1 MASRPLVVHVV
12 GARPNY
18 MKVAPVYAA
27 LERRGNVEQRLIHT
41 GQHYDAIMKD
51 VFFAELP
58 LPRPHVAARRSDDSR
73 TRLIETRSACSPT
86 SSPSWSSWPAT
97 STRHLP
103 ARSPRPN
110 AGITVC
116 HIESGLRSG
125 DWSMPEERNR
135 VITDHLSTLLLTHS
149 DDANKNLVAEALT
162 ARISFVGNTMI
173 DTLRAN
179 EGAAL
184 ELEAWREF
192 GLEPGRYVL
201 VTLHRPSLVDDPDL
215 LARTIAALD
224 DVAES
229 LPVIFPVHPRTRKNL
244 DGSTRVLLTEPLPYR
259 QFLSLEAKAAAVVT
273 DSGGIQEETTVL
285 RIPCFTLREN
295 TERPITI
302 ELGTNTLLGLEP
314 ERLRELPDAAR
325 GAEARP
331 DPAALGWAGGRTG
344 SRRDRTPRGRS
355 HGLKVWVDMTASAHV
370 LVFRPLIQL
379 LRERGDEVEI
389 TARDYAQ
396 TLQLLELHGLEA
408 TVDRPPRRTFAARQG
423 TLAHLAPARAAQV
436 GAAARLRPRAGA
448 RLARAH
454 DDVRAGSASRAR
466 RRTTT
471 SSRRCSTSSACA
483 PRRRWSCRTRSPPS
497 GSHTSASSRRS
508 FCAIPA

>member
-18 MKVAPVYAA
+18 MKVAPVYAE
-27 LERRGNVEQRLIHT
+27 LERRGNLEQRLVHT

-58 LPRPHVAARRSDDSR
+58 LPRPHVALDAQTTEAALTGLEGVFTELRPDLVVVAGDVN
-73 TRLIETRSACSPT
+73 
-86 SSPSWSSWPAT
+86 
-97 STRHLP
+97 STL
-103 ARSPRPN
+103 
-110 AGITVC
+110 AGAVAASKCGVTVC

-125 DWSMPEERNR
+125 DWSMPEEQNR

-149 DDANKNLVAEALT
+149 DDADKNLVAEGLSAGI
-162 ARISFVGNTMI
+162 AFVGNTMI
-173 DTLRAN
+173 DTLRAS
-179 EGAAL
+179 EDAAL

-192 GLEPGRYVL
+192 GLEPGEYVL
-201 VTLHRPSLVDDPDL
+201 VTLHRPKLVDDPDL

-285 RIPCFTLREN
+285 RVPCFTLRAN

-314 ERLRELPDAAR
+314 ERLRELPTLLAKPKRGQIPPLWDGRAGERAA
-325 GAEARP
+325 E
-331 DPAALGWAGGRTG
+331 
-344 SRRDRTPRGRS
+344 
-355 HGLKVWVDMTASAHV
+355 
-370 LVFRPLIQL
+370 
-379 LRERGDEVEI
+379 EI
-389 TARDYAQ
+389 
-396 TLQLLELHGLEA
+396 E
-408 TVDRPPRRTFAARQG
+408 
-423 TLAHLAPARAAQV
+423 HLAV
-436 GAAARLRPRAGA
+436 GGTA
-448 RLARAH
+448 
-454 DDVRAGSASRAR
+454 
-466 RRTTT
+466 
-471 SSRRCSTSSACA
+471 
-483 PRRRWSCRTRSPPS
+483 
-497 GSHTSASSRRS
+497 
-508 FCAIPA
+508 

>member
-18 MKVAPVYAA
+18 MKVAPVYSA
-27 LERRGNVEQRLIHT
+27 LEQQGNVDQRLVHT
-41 GQHYDAIMKD
+41 GQHYDAIMRD

-58 LPRPHVAARRSDDSR
+58 LPRPHVALDAQTTEDA
-73 TRLIETRSACSPT
+73 LIGLEAVFTELRPDLVIVAGDVN
-86 SSPSWSSWPAT
+86 
-97 STRHLP
+97 STL
-103 ARSPRPN
+103 
-110 AGITVC
+110 AGAVAASKCGLAVC

-149 DDANKNLVAEALT
+149 DDADKNLVAEALT

-201 VTLHRPSLVDDPDL
+201 VTLHRPRLVDDPDL

-224 DVAES
+224 HVAES

-314 ERLRELPDAAR
+314 ERLRELPTLL
-325 GAEARP
+325 AEP
-331 DPAALGWAGGRTG
+331 KHGQIPPLWDGQAG
-344 SRRDRTPRGRS
+344 
-355 HGLKVWVDMTASAHV
+355 
-370 LVFRPLIQL
+370 
-379 LRERGDEVEI
+379 E
-389 TARDYAQ
+389 
-396 TLQLLELHGLEA
+396 
-408 TVDRPPRRTFAARQG
+408 
-423 TLAHLAPARAAQV
+423 RAAEEIERLVV
-436 GAAARLRPRAGA
+436 GVTA
-448 RLARAH
+448 
-454 DDVRAGSASRAR
+454 
-466 RRTTT
+466 
-471 SSRRCSTSSACA
+471 
-483 PRRRWSCRTRSPPS
+483 
-497 GSHTSASSRRS
+497 
-508 FCAIPA
+508 

>member
-18 MKVAPVYAA
+18 MKVAPVYAE
-27 LERRGNVEQRLIHT
+27 LERRGNLEQRLIHT

-58 LPRPHVAARRSDDSR
+58 LPRPHVALDAQTTEDA
-73 TRLIETRSACSPT
+73 LIGLEGVFTELRPDLVIVAGDVN
-86 SSPSWSSWPAT
+86 
-97 STRHLP
+97 STL
-103 ARSPRPN
+103 AGAVAASKC
-110 AGITVC
+110 GITVC

-149 DDANKNLVAEALT
+149 DDADKNLVAEALT

-179 EGAAL
+179 ESAAL

-192 GLEPGRYVL
+192 GLEPGGYVL
-201 VTLHRPSLVDDPDL
+201 VTLHRPKLVDDPDL

-302 ELGTNTLLGLEP
+302 EFGTNTLLGLEP
-314 ERLRELPDAAR
+314 ERLRELPTLL
-325 GAEARP
+325 AEP
-331 DPAALGWAGGRTG
+331 KHGQIPPLWDGHAG
-344 SRRDRTPRGRS
+344 
-355 HGLKVWVDMTASAHV
+355 
-370 LVFRPLIQL
+370 
-379 LRERGDEVEI
+379 E
-389 TARDYAQ
+389 
-396 TLQLLELHGLEA
+396 
-408 TVDRPPRRTFAARQG
+408 
-423 TLAHLAPARAAQV
+423 RAAEEIERLVV
-436 GAAARLRPRAGA
+436 GVTA
-448 RLARAH
+448 
-454 DDVRAGSASRAR
+454 
-466 RRTTT
+466 
-471 SSRRCSTSSACA
+471 
-483 PRRRWSCRTRSPPS
+483 
-497 GSHTSASSRRS
+497 
-508 FCAIPA
+508 

>member
-18 MKVAPVYAA
+18 MKVAPVYAE
-27 LERRGNVEQRLIHT
+27 LERRGNLEQRLIHT

-58 LPRPHVAARRSDDSR
+58 LPRPHVALDAQTTEDALTGLEGVFTELRPDLVIVPGDVN
-73 TRLIETRSACSPT
+73 
-86 SSPSWSSWPAT
+86 
-97 STRHLP
+97 STL
-103 ARSPRPN
+103 
-110 AGITVC
+110 AGAVAASKCGIAVC

-149 DDANKNLVAEALT
+149 DDADKNLVAETLS

-192 GLEPGRYVL
+192 GLEPGQYVL
-201 VTLHRPSLVDDPDL
+201 VTLHRPRLVDDPDL

-224 DVAES
+224 EVAES
-229 LPVIFPVHPRTRKNL
+229 LPVIFPVHPRTRKTL
-244 DGSTRVLLTEPLPYR
+244 DGSTRVLMTEPLPYR

-285 RIPCFTLREN
+285 RVPCFTLREN

-314 ERLRELPDAAR
+314 ERLRELPSLL
-325 GAEARP
+325 AEP
-331 DPAALGWAGGRTG
+331 KHGQIPPLWDGHAG
-344 SRRDRTPRGRS
+344 
-355 HGLKVWVDMTASAHV
+355 
-370 LVFRPLIQL
+370 
-379 LRERGDEVEI
+379 E
-389 TARDYAQ
+389 
-396 TLQLLELHGLEA
+396 
-408 TVDRPPRRTFAARQG
+408 
-423 TLAHLAPARAAQV
+423 RAADEIERLVV
-436 GAAARLRPRAGA
+436 GVTA
-448 RLARAH
+448 
-454 DDVRAGSASRAR
+454 
-466 RRTTT
+466 
-471 SSRRCSTSSACA
+471 
-483 PRRRWSCRTRSPPS
+483 
-497 GSHTSASSRRS
+497 
-508 FCAIPA
+508 